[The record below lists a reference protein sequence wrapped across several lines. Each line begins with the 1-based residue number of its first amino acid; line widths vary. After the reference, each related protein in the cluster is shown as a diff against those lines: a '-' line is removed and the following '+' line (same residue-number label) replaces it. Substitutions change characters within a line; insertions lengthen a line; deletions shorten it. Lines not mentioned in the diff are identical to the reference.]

1 MEKIGL
7 VRFLW
12 ETAGEAIAS
21 AENASSDTSAA
32 FLDEAEELLALALS
46 VLSRLPVKEHKNSEA
61 A

>member
-32 FLDEAEELLALALS
+32 FLDEAEEL
-46 VLSRLPVKEHKNSEA
+46 
-61 A
+61 